1 MNPDEK
7 SFSDSLA
14 QDVLKATRSKIE
26 AKVFSLT
33 CPVHGTKP
41 KWKSVQSTGTTAD
54 LKFNCCCQE
63 LAAMVQKALQ

>member
-41 KWKSVQSTGTTAD
+41 KWKSVQSTGT
-54 LKFNCCCQE
+54 CGPE
-63 LAAMVQKALQ
+63 I